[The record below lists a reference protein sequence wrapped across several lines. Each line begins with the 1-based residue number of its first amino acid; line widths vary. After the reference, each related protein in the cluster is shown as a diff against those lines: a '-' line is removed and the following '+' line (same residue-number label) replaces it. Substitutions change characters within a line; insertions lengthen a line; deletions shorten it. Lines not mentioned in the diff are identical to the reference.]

1 MCVWE
6 RKKTQQDPFN
16 NEEEKN
22 CSNRSV
28 LLFYDSKQSIDVWE
42 SVMNDFQNNK
52 TWGEKKTKRER
63 KRLFLKHTHTHTT
76 KLELENTKLN
86 RSTSW
91 LVAGFFSK
99 KNRSCRTRK
108 RESATRKKQTPVKN
122 RRIVNSMPNYDRRTS
137 MDDCN
142 RALLSTTMKS
152 KEAYYNAMFVRQ
164 LNEIYWTVRMN
175 WITTRE
181 NFLWQLQLT
190 NMSIENSALSIEYS
204 WFRW

>member
-108 RESATRKKQTPVKN
+108 RESATRKKQTHRWKTDELLIPC
-122 RRIVNSMPNYDRRTS
+122 RIMTVGHRWMIVIGRCCQQRWSRKKRIITRCLFVS
-137 MDDCN
+137 W
-142 RALLSTTMKS
+142 MKFI
-152 KEAYYNAMFVRQ
+152 ERF
-164 LNEIYWTVRMN
+164 E
-175 WITTRE
+175 WIE
-181 NFLWQLQLT
+181 
-190 NMSIENSALSIEYS
+190 
-204 WFRW
+204 